1 MLKIIYKRL
10 FSEQNRINFI
20 YTFYKIRAL
29 FYYGNR
35 YYCNCCNKK
44 FRKFL
49 PKGYVIRQNA
59 KCPYCGSL
67 ERTRLLLMYLQNE
80 TEIFHKHLK
89 VLHIAPEKC
98 LYNIL
103 SKLNIEYIDGDINPA
118 YATYKIDI
126 TDIKYP
132 DNYFD
137 IIICS
142 HVLGHI
148 LDENTAIY
156 ELSRVLNPN
165 GMALILTLLNSN
177 DEKTYEN
184 PSVISSSERLLNY
197 GEPDLCRLHGNDF
210 NDTLSKNGFDVT
222 IIDYRKELETQI
234 LKRYSLGDGNR
245 ELIFKC
251 CKKV

>member
-1 MLKIIYKRL
+1 MIKIIYKRL
-10 FSEQNRINFI
+10 VSEKTRINFI
-20 YTFYKIRAL
+20 YTFNKIRAL
-29 FYYGNR
+29 FYFGNK

-49 PKGYVIRQNA
+49 SKGYTQRQNA

-67 ERTRLLLMYLQNE
+67 ERTRLLLLFLQNE

-98 LYNIL
+98 LYTIFN
-103 SKLNIEYIDGDINPA
+103 KLDIEYIDGDINPA
-118 YATYKIDI
+118 FATYKIDI

-148 LDENTAIY
+148 PDESMAIS
-156 ELSRVLNPN
+156 ELSRVLSPN
-165 GMALILTLLNSN
+165 GMALILTLLNSDN
-177 DEKTYEN
+177 KKTFED
-184 PSVISSSERLLNY
+184 PSIISNSERLLNY
-197 GEPDLCRLHGNDF
+197 GEPDLCRLHGIDF
-210 NDTLSKNGFDVT
+210 KETLMKNGFEVT
-222 IIDYRKELETQI
+222 IIDYRKGLETQI
-234 LKRYSLGDGNR
+234 LNRYRLGDGKR